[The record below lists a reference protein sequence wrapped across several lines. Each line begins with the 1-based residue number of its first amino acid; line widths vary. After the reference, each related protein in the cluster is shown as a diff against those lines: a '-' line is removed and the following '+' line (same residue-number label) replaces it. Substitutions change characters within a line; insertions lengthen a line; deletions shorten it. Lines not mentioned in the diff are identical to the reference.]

1 MSGTTKDQAP
11 ADPFCSV
18 LEHGVHKVSV
28 NVGCRCSH
36 ASATCLL
43 IETIRDLGS
52 GLASPQRISSNVS
65 VSRLVAQA

>member
-1 MSGTTKDQAP
+1 MSGTTNDQAP

-28 NVGCRCSH
+28 NVGCRCPR
-36 ASATCLL
+36 ASVTCLL

-52 GLASPQRISSNVS
+52 GSGQSTEDIKQCACE
-65 VSRLVAQA
+65 

>member
-18 LEHGVHKVSV
+18 LEHGVHK
-28 NVGCRCSH
+28 GGRCPH
-36 ASATCLL
+36 ASVTCLL

-52 GLASPQRISSNVS
+52 GSGQSTEDIK
-65 VSRLVAQA
+65 QCEYE